1 MTLED
6 INKIIQE
13 QFKLDPIEFKEPT
26 AVNEE
31 MKQALAE
38 AWAKPGFRMYLDN
51 SINILIKNSAVHSA
65 TLEDMAA
72 RKGGIVFLTQFK
84 ARCADCFHNFN
95 KKQLK

>member
-1 MTLED
+1 MKIVD

-26 AVNEE
+26 VINEE

-38 AWAKPGFRMYLDN
+38 CWSKPGFRMYLEN

-65 TLEDMAA
+65 TMEDLAA
-72 RKGGIVFLTQFK
+72 RKGGIIFLTQLRMK
-84 ARCADCFHNFN
+84 CADCFHNFN
-95 KKQLK
+95 KKK